1 MKETFLVLGNGKS
14 QVPIIEKILKKKK
27 NLIVIDKK
35 LKLRKNFL
43 FLKNSI
49 YNFNKKKNI

>member
-43 FLKNSI
+43 FLKKLNL
-49 YNFNKKKNI
+49 